1 MLGPYE
7 TMVLIDSSAS
17 RTYVPA
23 VYSCHRTLSRLSFYQ
38 GTFRITK
45 LMFGTVW
52 KHMVCYRSVI

>member
-1 MLGPYE
+1 MPGPCE

-23 VYSCHRTLSRLSFYQ
+23 AYSYHRTLSHLSFYQ
-38 GTFRITK
+38 ATFRFTK

-52 KHMVCYRSVI
+52 KHMVCYRGII